1 MAGRRLAA
9 ASAPAMGP
17 VVSDPPFDE
26 AQTPSRLLIE
36 EDHPGRVDVLLQPQ
50 WRPDFAEAVD
60 IKVSDEPPKARLLSV
75 DATKSLLSIY
85 PVGTFLSSRFLK
97 PKYPQIREIA
107 LEGVDVRLPANEAEV
122 RGLLREQLPS
132 GFIRDPDF
140 GLGIEK
146 EFGSIITSIEK
157 LDGVTSLVL
166 TNQRETGRDKSIFF
180 LTFDD
185 FEDIRL
191 AMARI
196 TRRYQAEGR
205 ADRAILAHNEILTKL
220 DPAKFPEASRPYKP
234 DTVFKLLSGGR
245 RAPRLSAADHNQIIK
260 TLDNSSSE
268 ALARMPAQL
277 FALGETVERVSLEVL
292 INRFEGLLAKGG
304 TERAWQKLLDLNPF
318 ILSLVFGYPIV
329 KLASQGHV
337 GGWKL
342 AGDGG
347 KIADYVVKNQQTHSI
362 ALIELKTPGTEL
374 VIGEYRKGVPT
385 ISSKLTGAIVQVL
398 DQRFQFQ
405 RSLPLLKETERELL
419 GAQSYAVDC
428 IVIAGRT
435 PTNEASAKSLELF
448 RGGLRDVR
456 IFTFDE
462 LLGKMKALLNFLRR
476 PPEAQPE
483 PADADLPF

>member
-17 VVSDPPFDE
+17 AVSDPLFDADDAATKLTADE
-26 AQTPSRLLIE
+26 RQRFTMADAPNGAPTPARLLIE
-36 EDHPGRVDVLLQPQ
+36 QDHPGRVDVLLQPQ
-50 WRPDFAEAVD
+50 WRPDFAGVVD

-85 PVGTFLSSRFLK
+85 PVGTFPSSRFLK

-107 LEGVDVRLPANEAEV
+107 LERVDVPLPANEAGV
-122 RGLLREQLPS
+122 RGLLREHLPG
-132 GFIRDPDF
+132 GFIREPYF
-140 GLGIEK
+140 GLRIEK

-166 TNQRETGRDKSIFF
+166 TNERETGRDKSIFF
-180 LTFDD
+180 LTFYD

-205 ADRAILAHNEILTKL
+205 IDRAILAHNEILTKL
-220 DPAKFPEASRPYKP
+220 DAAKFPEAARPYKP

-260 TLDNSSSE
+260 TLDNSSE
-268 ALARMPAQL
+268 ALARMPAQV

-292 INRFEGLLAKGG
+292 ISRFEALLAKGG
-304 TERAWQKLLDLNPF
+304 TERAWQKLFDLNPF

-347 KIADYVVKNQQTHSI
+347 KIADYVVKNQQTHNI

-398 DQRFQFQ
+398 DQRF
-405 RSLPLLKETERELL
+405 P
-419 GAQSYAVDC
+419 
-428 IVIAGRT
+428 AGRVGV
-435 PTNEASAKSLELF
+435 PSASAEAGGREPVTPSLGCCRL
-448 RGGLRDVR
+448 
-456 IFTFDE
+456 
-462 LLGKMKALLNFLRR
+462 
-476 PPEAQPE
+476 PP
-483 PADADLPF
+483 

>member
-1 MAGRRLAA
+1 MQDDGEAAGQGDDRRGSTGAAPEGRRNARRFYTQILDVHVREGIDQIDRALGGVGVETIVTKPTA
-9 ASAPAMGP
+9 DERQRFTMADAPNDAP
-17 VVSDPPFDE
+17 
-26 AQTPSRLLIE
+26 TPARLLIE
-36 EDHPGRVDVLLQPQ
+36 QDQPGRVDVLLQPQ

-97 PKYPQIREIA
+97 PKYLNIREIA

-122 RGLLREQLPS
+122 RSLLREQLPG

-180 LTFDD
+180 LNFGD

-220 DPAKFPEASRPYKP
+220 DPAKFPEAARPYKP

-260 TLDNSSSE
+260 TLDNSSE

-292 INRFEGLLAKGG
+292 ISRFEALLGKGG
-304 TERAWQKLLDLNPF
+304 TERAWQKLFDLNPF
-318 ILSLVFGYPIV
+318 IL
-329 KLASQGHV
+329 
-337 GGWKL
+337 
-342 AGDGG
+342 
-347 KIADYVVKNQQTHSI
+347 IAWFS
-362 ALIELKTPGTEL
+362 
-374 VIGEYRKGVPT
+374 
-385 ISSKLTGAIVQVL
+385 AIRL
-398 DQRFQFQ
+398 
-405 RSLPLLKETERELL
+405 
-419 GAQSYAVDC
+419 
-428 IVIAGRT
+428 
-435 PTNEASAKSLELF
+435 
-448 RGGLRDVR
+448 
-456 IFTFDE
+456 
-462 LLGKMKALLNFLRR
+462 
-476 PPEAQPE
+476 
-483 PADADLPF
+483 